1 MSPELGSAV
10 RQLLLTFIRLDGLDY
25 IPDAA
30 PYLSLF
36 TNVTDLR
43 IQYVN
48 WNDIDADSRT
58 VLVSGFQTVKCLEMT
73 YPKFKSS
80 NDMTDFISS
89 FPLLTHLHIDGD
101 AWRSLSPNPT
111 YSPLPVSL
119 TAVSVSAYNA
129 GVLAELIRI
138 EPHPSVR
145 NLSLDFNT
153 DDYNYNVAALLES
166 IGDDLQELTFMNCM
180 ATIAGA
186 RALRSTQGEFAHGT
200 PS

>member
-1 MSPELGSAV
+1 
-10 RQLLLTFIRLDGLDY
+10 LTTTH

-30 PYLSLF
+30 AYLALF

-43 IQYVN
+43 IRYVN

-58 VLVSGFQTVKCLEMT
+58 VLVSGFQTVKRLEMT

-80 NDMTDFISS
+80 NDTTDFISS

-101 AWRSLSPNPT
+101 AWMSLSQNPT
-111 YSPLPVSL
+111 YSPLPVNL
-119 TAVSVSAYNA
+119 TTVCVSAHNA

-138 EPHPSVR
+138 KPHPLVR
-145 NLSLDFNT
+145 NLSLDFNS
-153 DDYNYNVAALLES
+153 DDYNYNVAALLQS

-180 ATIAGA
+180 ATMAGA
-186 RALRSTQGEFAHGT
+186 RALRSTQGEPEFAHGT